1 MRSWGSRAA
10 AAAACARASL
20 LRTAVGGLEKEVQRR
35 SPTWARSPHSGKSVE
50 GIVQR
55 LEGRLT
61 GLENTLKS
69 KVAELERR
77 LQETHKVLTDPHS
90 VANSKFQTLVKLNQ
104 EHTEQL
110 KRIEAGSASA
120 ASSGWLFP
128 TLVCGQMLALA
139 AFLFY
144 RQVYDKKGTTSSNPA
159 QKGCGESIL

>member
-1 MRSWGSRAA
+1 MTSSPTSTLPFSRRSIS
-10 AAAACARASL
+10 
-20 LRTAVGGLEKEVQRR
+20 EVQK
-35 SPTWARSPHSGKSVE
+35 AIADVGEIVKHSGKSVE

-69 KVAELERR
+69 KVAELERS

-110 KRIEAGSASA
+110 KRIEAALDSASA

-144 RQVYDKKGTTSSNPA
+144 RQVVKDKKRDHF
-159 QKGCGESIL
+159 L